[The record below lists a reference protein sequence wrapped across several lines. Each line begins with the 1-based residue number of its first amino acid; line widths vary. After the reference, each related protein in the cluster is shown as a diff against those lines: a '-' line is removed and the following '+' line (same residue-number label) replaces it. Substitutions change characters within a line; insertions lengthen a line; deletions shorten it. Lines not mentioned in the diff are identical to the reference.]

1 MSCWIV
7 NRIAELKTQGRITDE
22 HVKFLMNKIEL
33 LEEEGRIL
41 LEEAQLH
48 RKKALYALA
57 DAYEEKATAC
67 IREAVRLRWPPRS
80 SYARIA

>member
-41 LEEAQLH
+41 LEDFIARRHCTLWLTKRRQL
-48 RKKALYALA
+48 RAS
-57 DAYEEKATAC
+57 
-67 IREAVRLRWPPRS
+67 VRQFV
-80 SYARIA
+80 